1 MRAGSDFDDDDSK
14 DVIKKIFEKCK
25 NKKELRHVRGR
36 EVRGS
41 FNCQT
46 GNSVVP
52 ASQKI
57 EVWFDYFV
65 NIWF

>member
-1 MRAGSDFDDDDSK
+1 MFRLKTDIYDL
-14 DVIKKIFEKCK
+14 VHLK

-46 GNSVVP
+46 GNSVVS
-52 ASQKI
+52 ASQKFV
-57 EVWFDYFV
+57 EWFDYFV
-65 NIWF
+65 NTWFESTVYVES